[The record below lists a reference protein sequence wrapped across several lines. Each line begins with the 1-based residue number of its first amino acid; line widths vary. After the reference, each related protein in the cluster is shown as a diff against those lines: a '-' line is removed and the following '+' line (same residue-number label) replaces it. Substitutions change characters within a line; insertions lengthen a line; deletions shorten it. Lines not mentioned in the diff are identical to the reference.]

1 MIVDA
6 LKDRD
11 VVVGTTGM
19 LSRELFEYRVA
30 KGHGHEKDFL
40 TVGSMGHASAIALG
54 IAQFRPKRQVLANT
68 CSILYIALI
77 FTCNKLR
84 GGVLLGIFGGGVL
97 PASPNPDPISD
108 QKMPFPIPI
117 SRPGLK
123 NPYPF
128 SDMTLYVIK
137 HSTCIS
143 AEWNS
148 T

>member
-68 CSILYIALI
+68 ILYVALI
-77 FTCNKLR
+77 FTCNKLI
-84 GGVLLGIFGGGVL
+84 LH
-97 PASPNPDPISD
+97 
-108 QKMPFPIPI
+108 
-117 SRPGLK
+117 LK
-123 NPYPF
+123 
-128 SDMTLYVIK
+128 
-137 HSTCIS
+137 
-143 AEWNS
+143 
-148 T
+148 